1 MAALSHS
8 ESGRKYSWWWDS
20 HISPK
25 NSKWLQD
32 NLTDMDAKVKSM
44 IKLIEE
50 DADADSFARR
60 AEMYY
65 KQRPELMRLVE
76 EFYRAYR
83 ALAERYNHATCELRH
98 AHRALSR
105 AFPHHIPP
113 PDLAD
118 SFSPSRPPDSK
129 FPVRA
134 LFQND
139 ENDLANEVFPESPNE
154 SRSLEVILAREAE
167 QARKVEREARD
178 LKKALF
184 NVKAE
189 KEDVLV
195 KYRECM
201 EKLSIMEVGLDNAE
215 KNAKRL
221 DEKAGRAEIEVQT
234 LKEALVQLEVEKN
247 ARLIEHEQF
256 LHKIADLEKGLDMRA
271 VEAESKARALMDDV
285 SKLEVEKEAVL
296 RKYEACLG
304 KISALEDIVCITEN
318 KERLLREKAEAAE
331 NEVAGLKRAL
341 ADLNNER
348 DASALQYECCLEKI
362 SKLEK
367 ELSCAK
373 EVIECLNS
381 DVSVRNAKLETAE
394 ENCKFLERS
403 NLSLKTE
410 AEDLAKSVA
419 MKDRELFNK
428 QVELENLTTRLRDE
442 NFRCAEIEGT
452 LQSLQN
458 LHARCQDDQKTLKVD
473 LDNVLQTLKDVEA
486 NKGFLEE
493 EVQHIRDENRSLT
506 EKKMCFAVSVENMKN
521 DILGLREIKER
532 LEKEVSD
539 HVDISDSLQKEIMSL
554 KEELKRLNG
563 SYQAIIEQVEVAGLS
578 PNCFGTSIKSLRDE
592 NSNLTQ
598 ISEMG
603 ANENAIL
610 LEKLESMQELLNEKV
625 ISENYLLD
633 MKTELE
639 SSQQVTKALQ
649 ESCQLL
655 EGEKAALVAE
665 KATIISQL
673 ETITETMHKLLEKN
687 AIIEN
692 SLSAAKVELEGLR
705 EKSKGLEEI
714 CELLK
719 NERSFLMRERSTLAS
734 KLDSVERR
742 LKAMEKRYNG
752 LEKKCVDLEKEK
764 YAFHCQVEELKAS
777 MNFEKQEW
785 TSSKIQ
791 SETKL
796 ARLKDKIRLLQ
807 EENSR
812 KKKEFE
818 DELEKSLKAQF
829 EMSTLQKIIKD
840 MEEKNCS
847 LVVECQK
854 HVEASKLAEKVISEL
869 ESESLEQ
876 QVESEILLDEIGQ
889 LRLSMYEIFRVLETT
904 PTCEREID
912 NEQALVHRILENIED
927 LKSSVMRREDDKEL
941 LLVEN
946 SVLLTLLKQLES
958 KGVEI
963 ESQKVFLEKE
973 FKTMVGNLEMAKIEI
988 DKILDSNRKLK
999 SDANERNWHAAALKA
1014 ENDNLH
1020 KKQVDLHNDYAL
1032 LKEDYSRVNQD
1043 KKDLLKMCCDL
1054 KEEKIW
1060 LDQHNDTLLI
1070 EYLAAGYESAFLSSF
1085 GKEKVSEINLLLQD
1099 LNRQLEINRRLE
1111 QGMSLM
1117 TEKVDYQETEN
1128 LVLKDCVDNLER
1140 EMQRMREYNA
1150 LMEKDNVSV
1159 KKSLLRMESKLLDSE
1174 VKLEAAE
1181 NLNLMLFATIDEL
1194 ENDVHSSMQIKEN
1207 LEKNMLEQSQY
1218 NSIQKIEIESLRMV
1232 QTNLESELTQLRE
1245 EIGENII
1252 REQILSSEL
1261 EERNNEFELWETK
1274 ASGFYFDLQ
1283 MLSINEILLKNKLRE
1298 LAGLYQ
1304 ILENENTSKT
1314 SVILEMK
1321 GKICSMKN
1329 EITELKSQLHA
1340 YAPAVAA
1347 LRNDVTL
1354 LENNAC
1360 LQTKVKSSHNHE
1372 PEKHLEAATNPCN
1385 KSTSETP
1392 PEDDS
1397 LAILQNLHT
1406 KIKTIS
1412 KLIEQTNKPMLR
1424 RRLSSRKSREKQS
1437 STDETV
1443 TPPSR
1448 PVRCLARNRPN
1459 MHKAHKAKT
1468 TKPTIKD
1475 IPLDWTSSSRADDK
1489 MLELT
1494 ICDSLMTEKDII
1506 LDNLDSPKYNSNNR
1520 EFDRL
1525 EFPRKSTDNEKRI
1538 LERLS
1543 SDEVRLE
1550 NLRTTVDILRA
1561 KLEETGKKWR
1571 KSKNADL
1578 ETVREQLVEAE
1589 DTVEYLWEVNGQL
1602 VRNIDS
1608 CPSPDRKSSPKAREA
1623 VRMRRRKVG
1632 EQAKRGSERI
1642 SRLQVELQKI
1652 QFVLLRMEE
1661 EKKRK
1666 SGKVKGVF
1674 FRSKSV
1680 VLRDFIGKR
1689 KKKEQLCACFR
1700 PSSSGNGSSIGSGRI
1715 NLSEPSSK

>member
-1 MAALSHS
+1 
-8 ESGRKYSWWWDS
+8 
-20 HISPK
+20 
-25 NSKWLQD
+25 
-32 NLTDMDAKVKSM
+32 MDAKVKSM

-83 ALAERYNHATCELRH
+83 ALAERYNHATGELRH
-98 AHRALSR
+98 AHRAIAR
-105 AFPHHIPP
+105 AFPDHLPP

-118 SFSPSRPPDSK
+118 NFSPSRPPERDPRTPDAK

-139 ENDLANEVFPESPNE
+139 DNDLATDIFPESPNE
-154 SRSLEVILAREAE
+154 SRSLVEILARQAE
-167 QARKVEREARD
+167 QATKAEQEARD
-178 LKKALF
+178 LKKALS
-184 NVKAE
+184 NTKAE

-195 KYRECM
+195 KYRECT
-201 EKLSIMEVGLDNAE
+201 EKLWSMEVDLDNAE

-221 DEKAGRAEIEVQT
+221 DEKAGRAEIELQT
-234 LKEALVQLEVEKN
+234 LKEALVQFEVEKN
-247 ARLIEHEQF
+247 AGFIKHEQL
-256 LHKIADLEKGLDMRA
+256 LHKIADLEEALSHTEKDRKGLDMRA
-271 VEAESKARALMDDV
+271 VEAECKAQALKDDI
-285 SKLEVEKEAVL
+285 SKLEVEKEAVF
-296 RKYEACLG
+296 RKYEACIG
-304 KISALEDIVCITEN
+304 KISALEDIVSITEN
-318 KERLLREKAEAAE
+318 KERLLREKAETAE
-331 NEVAGLKRAL
+331 NEVAALKRAL

-348 DASALQYECCLEKI
+348 DASALQYECCLDTI
-362 SKLEK
+362 FKLEK

-373 EVIECLNS
+373 EVIEQLNR
-381 DVSVRNAKLETAE
+381 DVSVRNAKLEKAE

-410 AEDLAKSVA
+410 AENLAKSIA
-419 MKDRELFNK
+419 TKDQELFKK

-442 NFRCAEIEGT
+442 NFRCAEIEVT

-458 LHARCQDDQKTLKVD
+458 LHARSQDDQKTLKVD

-493 EVQHIRDENRSLT
+493 EVQHIRGENRSLT
-506 EKKMCFAVSVENMKN
+506 EKNVCFAVSVENMKN

-539 HVDISDSLQKEIMSL
+539 HIDISYSLQKEIMSL

-563 SYQAIIEQVEVAGLS
+563 SYQAIIEQVEVAGLN
-578 PNCFGTSIKSLRDE
+578 PNCFGTSIKSLKDE
-592 NSNLTQ
+592 NSNLRQ

-610 LEKLESMQELLNEKV
+610 LKKLESMQGILTEKF
-625 ISENYLLD
+625 ISEDYMLD

-639 SSQQVTKALQ
+639 SSQQMAKSLQ
-649 ESCQLL
+649 ESCQSL
-655 EGEKAALVAE
+655 EGEKATLVAE

-719 NERSFLMRERSTLAS
+719 NERSFLLKERGTLAS
-734 KLDSVERR
+734 KLDTVERR

-764 YAFHCQVEELKAS
+764 YALHCQVEELKAS

-796 ARLKDKIRLLQ
+796 ARLKDKIHLLQ

-829 EMSTLQKIIKD
+829 EISTLQKIIKD

-847 LVVECQK
+847 LVIECQK

-869 ESESLEQ
+869 ERESLEQ

-904 PTCEREID
+904 PTCKGEID
-912 NEQALVHRILENIED
+912 NERALVHHILEYIED
-927 LKSSVMRREDDKEL
+927 LKSSVIGHEDDKEL

-963 ESQKVFLEKE
+963 ESQKVLLEKE
-973 FKTMVGNLEMAKIEI
+973 IKTMVGNLEMVKIEK
-988 DKILDSNRKLK
+988 DKILDLNRKLI
-999 SDANERNWHAAALKA
+999 SDANESNWHAAALEA
-1014 ENDNLH
+1014 ENGNLH
-1020 KKQVDLHNDYAL
+1020 KQQVDLHKDYAL
-1032 LKEDYSRVNQD
+1032 LKEDYLRVNQD
-1043 KKDLLKMCCDL
+1043 NKDLLKRYCDL

-1060 LDQHNDTLLI
+1060 LEQHNGTLLI
-1070 EYLAAGYESAFLSSF
+1070 EYLATSIESAFLSSF
-1085 GKEKVSEINLLLQD
+1085 GREKISETNLLLQD

-1111 QGMSLM
+1111 QGMSLT
-1117 TEKVDYQETEN
+1117 TEKVDYQVTEN
-1128 LVLKDCVDNLER
+1128 LVLKDCIDNLER

-1150 LMEKDNVSV
+1150 LMEKDQVSV
-1159 KKSLLRMESKLLDSE
+1159 KKSLLQMEQKLLDSE

-1194 ENDVHSSMQIKEN
+1194 ENDVHSSMQIKQK

-1232 QTNLESELTQLRE
+1232 QTNLESELTQLRD
-1245 EIGENII
+1245 EIGEYII

-1261 EERNNEFELWETK
+1261 QERNNEFELWEAK
-1274 ASGFYFDLQ
+1274 ASGFYSDLQ
-1283 MLSINEILLKNKLRE
+1283 VLSIHEILLKNKLRE

-1304 ILENENTSKT
+1304 ILENENTSKM

-1321 GKICSMKN
+1321 GKICSMKK

-1372 PEKHLEAATNPCN
+1372 PQEHFEDATNPC

-1392 PEDDS
+1392 PVDDS
-1397 LAILQNLHT
+1397 LASLQNLHT
-1406 KIKTIS
+1406 KIKAIS
-1412 KLIEQTNKPMLR
+1412 MRIEQMNKPMLR
-1424 RRLSSRKSREKQS
+1424 RRLSSRKNREKQS
-1437 STDETV
+1437 STDETE

-1448 PVRCLARNRPN
+1448 PVRCLGRDRSNL
-1459 MHKAHKAKT
+1459 HKAHKVKT
-1468 TKPTIKD
+1468 TKPTMKD
-1475 IPLDWTSSSRADDK
+1475 IPLDRTSSSPRKQAHSRAEDK
-1489 MLELT
+1489 MLGLWENPDLT
-1494 ICDSLMTEKDII
+1494 ISYNMTEKDIV
-1506 LDNLDSPKYNSNNR
+1506 LEHLDSSNYNSNYKFELPSTESDMEKKPR
-1520 EFDRL
+1520 VDML
-1525 EFPRKSTDNEKRI
+1525 EFPRKSTDNERRI

-1543 SDEVRLE
+1543 SDEVRLD
-1550 NLRTTVDILRA
+1550 NLRTTVGILRA

-1571 KSKNADL
+1571 KSKNVDL
-1578 ETVREQLVEAE
+1578 EAVREQLVEAE

-1602 VRNIDS
+1602 VRNIES
-1608 CPSPDRKSSPKAREA
+1608 CPSPDRKSSPKAQEA

-1632 EQAKRGSERI
+1632 EQAKRVSERI
-1642 SRLQVELQKI
+1642 GRLQLELQKI
-1652 QFVLLRMEE
+1652 QYVLLRMEE

-1666 SGKVKGVF
+1666 SGKGRGVF

-1680 VLRDFIGKR
+1680 VLRDLIGRR
-1689 KKKEQLCACFR
+1689 KKDPVCACFR
-1700 PSSSGNGSSIGSGRI
+1700 PSGSGNGSSIGSGG
-1715 NLSEPSSK
+1715 S